1 MIEVKAEEEK
11 KVKCLLVAP
20 PPKKDDLSNGD
31 PKELKDLVKTLGYE
45 TVDTIILSRIEANA
59 TYGLGK
65 GKTLEIVNRA
75 KEVFADCIIFDFEI
89 QASKQRNWEKLAEI
103 PVFDRNEVI
112 IRIFAQ
118 RAQTKEAS
126 LQVELAKLIYSLP
139 RLRHTYGEL
148 ARQRGGSYGAKGSGE
163 TQLELDRRQI
173 EDKIVEIKKEL
184 KQVTVN
190 RETQRKMR
198 ERTST
203 QTCALVGYTN
213 AGKSSLLNALT
224 GANVFVED
232 KLFATL
238 DPTTRKLALSEGSSV
253 LITDTVGFIS
263 NLPHTLIDAFKSTL
277 EESTLSSLLL
287 IVVDSSDSECL
298 KQYNQVMKVL
308 QEINAQNIQKIV
320 ILNKFDKIENS
331 PETISMLNANFP
343 DAIYVSAKTQFGF
356 EKLLALITEKLLGSL
371 KKYSVPLEKS
381 YLVELLR
388 KNGTIEKEEW
398 LENSVELEA
407 RIPGSFDENGKA
419 STRTLELLKDYQRD

>member
-1 MIEVKAEEEK
+1 MIDVKAEEEK

-20 PPKKDDLSNGD
+20 PPKKDDLSAGD

-75 KEVFADCIIFDFEI
+75 KDVFADCIIFDFEI

-112 IRIFAQ
+112 IKIFAQ

-184 KQVTVN
+184 KQVSVN
-190 RETQRKMR
+190 RETQRKQR

-238 DPTTRKLALSEGSSV
+238 DPTTRKLSLSEASSV

-277 EESTLSSLLL
+277 EESTLASLLL

-298 KQYNQVMKVL
+298 KQYNQVIKVL

-331 PETISMLNANFP
+331 PEIISMLDANFP

-419 STRTLELLKDYQRD
+419 STRTLELLKNYQLA

>member
-75 KEVFADCIIFDFEI
+75 KDVFADCIIFDFEI

-298 KQYNQVMKVL
+298 KQYNQVIKVL

>member
-1 MIEVKAEEEK
+1 MVEVRAEEEK

-20 PPKKDDLSNGD
+20 PAQKNDSTGGE
-31 PKELKDLVKTLGYE
+31 PKELKDLVKTLGFE
-45 TVDTIILSRIEANA
+45 TLDTIILNRIEANA
-59 TYGLGK
+59 TYGIGT

-75 KEVFADCIIFDFEI
+75 KEIFADCIIFDFEI

-112 IRIFAQ
+112 IKIFAQ

-173 EDKIVEIKKEL
+173 EDKIVEIKREL
-184 KQVTVN
+184 KQVAVN
-190 RETQRKMR
+190 RETQRKQR

-238 DPTTRKLALSEGSSV
+238 DPTTRKLALAEGSSV

-277 EESTLSSLLL
+277 EESALANLLL
-287 IVVDSSDSECL
+287 IVVDSSDSECV
-298 KQYNQVMKVL
+298 KQYSQVMKVL
-308 QEINAQNIQKIV
+308 QEINAQDIQKLV

-331 PETISMLNANFP
+331 PEIVSMLNANFP
-343 DAIYVSAKTQFGF
+343 DAIYVSTKTQFGF
-356 EKLLALITEKLLGSL
+356 EKLLELITEKLLGSL

-407 RIPGSFDENGKA
+407 RIPGSLDKDGKA
-419 STRTLELLKDYQRD
+419 NTRTLALLKDFQVG

>member
-371 KKYSVPLEKS
+371 KKYSVPLEKY

-407 RIPGSFDENGKA
+407 RIPGFFDKNGKA
-419 STRTLELLKDYQRD
+419 STRTLELLKDFQVG

>member
-298 KQYNQVMKVL
+298 KQYNQVIKVL

>member
-1 MIEVKAEEEK
+1 MIEIKAEEEK

-20 PPKKDDLSNGD
+20 PPKKDDLSNGE
-31 PKELKDLVKTLGYE
+31 PKELKDLIKTLGYE

-75 KEVFADCIIFDFEI
+75 KEIFADCIIFDFEI

-238 DPTTRKLALSEGSSV
+238 DPTTRKLALAEGSSV

-277 EESTLSSLLL
+277 EESTLANLLL
-287 IVVDSSDSECL
+287 IVVDSSDCECV
-298 KQYNQVMKVL
+298 KQYSQVMKVL
-308 QEINAQNIQKIV
+308 QEINAQDIQKLV

-331 PETISMLNANFP
+331 PEIVSMLNANFP

-356 EKLLALITEKLLGSL
+356 EKLLELITEKLLGSL

-407 RIPGSFDENGKA
+407 RILGSLDKAGKA
-419 STRTLELLKDYQRD
+419 NTRTLALLKDFQVG

>member
-1 MIEVKAEEEK
+1 MIEIKAEEEK

-20 PPKKDDLSNGD
+20 PPKKDDLSNGE
-31 PKELKDLVKTLGYE
+31 PKELKDLIKTLGYE

-75 KEVFADCIIFDFEI
+75 KEIFADCIIFDFEI

-238 DPTTRKLALSEGSSV
+238 DPTTRKLALAEGSSV

-277 EESTLSSLLL
+277 EESALANLLL
-287 IVVDSSDSECL
+287 IVVDSSDCECV
-298 KQYNQVMKVL
+298 KQYSQVMKVL
-308 QEINAQNIQKIV
+308 QEINAQDIQKLV

-331 PETISMLNANFP
+331 PEIVSMLNANFP

-356 EKLLALITEKLLGSL
+356 EKLLELITEKLLGSL

-407 RIPGSFDENGKA
+407 RILGSLDKAGKA
-419 STRTLELLKDYQRD
+419 NTRTLALLKDFQVG